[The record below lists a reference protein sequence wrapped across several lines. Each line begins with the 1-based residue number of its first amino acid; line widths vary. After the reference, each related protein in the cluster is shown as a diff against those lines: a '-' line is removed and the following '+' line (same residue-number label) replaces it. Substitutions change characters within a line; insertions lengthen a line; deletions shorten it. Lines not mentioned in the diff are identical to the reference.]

1 MSTDKI
7 ICNLKSLYLSE
18 NKRSLINKISPSHI
32 MVGKNYKN
40 INLKIPRGKNA
51 ILSSNLNHET
61 ASEKQIPVSTFE
73 THILE

>member
-1 MSTDKI
+1 
-7 ICNLKSLYLSE
+7 
-18 NKRSLINKISPSHI
+18 